1 MDFKFIFSMLRID
14 NYFYDYENKTNS
26 YRKKHLMIEPLK
38 LSLAFPVF
46 QLFFQGQPIHRRVLY
61 YLYSTFP
68 HSKNYYV
75 LYSDVFK
82 CLKM

>member
-46 QLFFQGQPIHRRVLY
+46 QLFFQGQPIHRRVLNLKRLY
-61 YLYSTFP
+61 YQYSTFP
-68 HSKNYYV
+68 HSK
-75 LYSDVFK
+75 LL
-82 CLKM
+82 CAL